1 MKTIKSR
8 AYKDRLKG
16 HKDTILVLYAP
27 DGPDGHLLVSGSAD
41 GVIRTWDLKGRTVKD
56 KRQLERPGGKQD
68 ITTYKF
74 MGSSL
79 FAGYTDGEIVS
90 YSLEDPKLISIY
102 KGHTSTVTSL
112 KITKKLVSASQDST
126 IRIWNIS
133 TQECEVIY
141 QFADPISDLVIK
153 EFEIIAGSWD
163 RMLRIVDL
171 RENTIK
177 DTLIASEQPIKCM
190 ESENNIIFVGG
201 CEMVIRAWDIENS
214 QGKEFKG
221 HKSWVLGLKVQADY
235 LYSYSDDRTIKVWD
249 KGTGRCLEEFV
260 GHDDGVTCIEFADGM
275 LYSGSYDH
283 SIRSWDLQEMY
294 KRISERSMMIRE
306 DIETRRIETYTR
318 LMSKKGKKGKKG
330 KGKGKGGKKSP
341 KKGKKK

>member
-16 HKDTILVLYAP
+16 HTDTILVLFAP

-41 GVIRTWDLKGRTVKD
+41 GVIRTWDLKARTVKD
-56 KRQLERPGGKQD
+56 KRQLERPSGKQD
-68 ITTYKF
+68 ITVYKF
-74 MGSSL
+74 VNSSV
-79 FAGYTDGEIVS
+79 FAGYNDGEIVS
-90 YSLEDPKLISIY
+90 YSLEDPSINQSFKGHSSAVTALKYGKKLI
-102 KGHTSTVTSL
+102 
-112 KITKKLVSASQDST
+112 SASQDST
-126 IRIWNIS
+126 IRIWNIA
-133 TQECEVIY
+133 TQECDVIY
-141 QFADPISDLVIK
+141 QFADPISDLVIR
-153 EFEIIAGSWD
+153 EHEIIAGSWD

-190 ESENNIIFVGG
+190 ESEGNIVYVGG
-201 CEMVIRAWDIENS
+201 CEMVIRAWDLENS
-214 QGKEFKG
+214 SGKELKG
-221 HKSWVLGLKVQADY
+221 HKSWVLGLKVHGEY
-235 LYSYSDDRTIKVWD
+235 LYSYSDDRTIKIWD
-249 KGTGRCLEEFV
+249 KVSGRCLEDFG

-294 KRISERSMMIRE
+294 KRISERSLMIRE
-306 DIETRRIETYTR
+306 DIETRRIETYSR
-318 LMSKKGKKGKKG
+318 LMSKKKGKKGK
-330 KGKGKGGKKSP
+330 KGKGGKKSP